1 MLLPALCI
9 ALALLAATVFVLHRL
24 YVRLGAWRFGLLALG
39 LGLLPPVGVTQLRHR
54 FHMQLVPDALEARGP
69 LYVMEDSW
77 GFGPGGNEAGILMF
91 ALPPR
96 VASAIERG
104 GTGYLSALP
113 PNADQQRRDW
123 RGDFHDWQPTPVQ
136 PDAGWPRSPRS
147 GRLELADYI
156 CAYGF
161 CIDIDPAVAAAAT
174 RAVNAP
180 GSYHARGRI
189 GRIVV
194 DPRARRVYYFYN
206 G

>member
-9 ALALLAATVFVLHRL
+9 VLALLAGVVFALQRL
-24 YVRLGAWRFGLLALG
+24 YRRLGAWRFGLLMLG
-39 LGLLPPVGVTQLRHR
+39 LALLPPLGVAQLRHR
-54 FHMQLVPDALEARGP
+54 FHRQLVPDALHARGP
-69 LYVMEDSW
+69 LYVKEDSW
-77 GFGPGGNEAGILMF
+77 GFGPGGNETGLLVF
-91 ALPPR
+91 GLPPR

-113 PNADQQRRDW
+113 ANVDQHRRDW

-136 PDAGWPRSPRS
+136 PDANWPRNPRS
-147 GRLELADYI
+147 GRLELTDYL

-161 CIDIDPAVAAAAT
+161 CIDIDPAVGADAT

-189 GRIVV
+189 GRIVI